1 LTFFNS
7 YHIIILSNR
16 LAPRLINRKVSGGVI
31 FYGNKLIEP
40 GIKKVFAFFDGQNLF
55 HSAKEAFGYTY
66 PNFDPILLAKTICQR
81 QGWRLDKILFYTG
94 VPAEHD
100 NKFWSTFWVKK
111 LAIMGTRG
119 VAVFSREL
127 RYQNKIIKLKDGSQ
141 ESILMGQEKGIDV
154 RLALDVI
161 RFAWDQEFDIAL
173 IFSQD
178 QDLSEVADEVRRLAN
193 VQSRWIKVAS
203 AFPKSPTSI
212 NKRGINKT
220 DWISI
225 DKSTYDSCLDTRNYI
240 V

>member
-1 LTFFNS
+1 M
-7 YHIIILSNR
+7 
-16 LAPRLINRKVSGGVI
+16 
-31 FYGNKLIEP
+31 IEP
-40 GIKKVFAFFDGQNLF
+40 GIKKTFAFFDGQNLF

-66 PNFDPILLAKTICQR
+66 PNFDPILLAKAICQK
-81 QGWRLDKILFYTG
+81 QGWQLDKILFYTG
-94 VPAEHD
+94 VPAEYD
-100 NKFWSTFWVKK
+100 NKFWSDFWIKK

-154 RLALDVI
+154 RLALDII
-161 RFAWDQEFDIAL
+161 RFVWDQEFDIAL

-178 QDLSEVADEVRRLAN
+178 QDLSEVADEVRRLAK